1 MRNSQTTHLTCTQSL
16 TTLQKGMNTE
26 LKIKQKLD
34 KKDARAIS
42 GRRNHVDTTQHVSQY
57 NVLRNREKCNMAGEI
72 GLTVLL

>member
-1 MRNSQTTHLTCTQSL
+1 
-16 TTLQKGMNTE
+16 MNTE